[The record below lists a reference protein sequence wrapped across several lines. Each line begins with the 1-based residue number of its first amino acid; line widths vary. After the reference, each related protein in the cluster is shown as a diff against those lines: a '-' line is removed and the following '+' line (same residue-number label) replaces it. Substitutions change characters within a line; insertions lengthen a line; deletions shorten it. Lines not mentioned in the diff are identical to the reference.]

1 MNQGESVTTIAGND
15 VETAHQAC
23 RFFVSY
29 TGVKLPLKLVN
40 PIEADALS
48 NRNTFI
54 RAWFD
59 DAGLLMR
66 FEKMVYGEVEL
77 AHRYVYHDNGIL
89 QQADI
94 VMLDEDAVTLYFNEV
109 GSPIMKT

>member
-1 MNQGESVTTIAGND
+1 MEK
-15 VETAHQAC
+15 AHQEC

-54 RAWFD
+54 RAYFN
-59 DAGLLMR
+59 DAGLLMG
-66 FEKMVYGEVEL
+66 FDKMVYGEVEL
-77 AHRYVYHDNGIL
+77 AHRYAYHDNGIL
-89 QQADI
+89 KQAEI
-94 VMLDEDAVTLYFNEV
+94 AMLDEDTVTLCFGEA
-109 GSPIMKT
+109 GSPL

>member
-1 MNQGESVTTIAGND
+1 MEK
-15 VETAHQAC
+15 AHQVC

-54 RAWFD
+54 RAYFNE
-59 DAGLLMR
+59 AGLLMG
-66 FEKMVYGEVEL
+66 FDKMVYGEVEL
-77 AHRYVYHDNGIL
+77 AHRYVYHDNGL
-89 QQADI
+89 LKQAEI
-94 VMLDEDAVTLYFNEV
+94 AMLDEDTVTLCFGEA
-109 GSPIMKT
+109 GSSF